1 MRDRFLFLILI
12 LVIVPQIAFSQG
24 RSPTPRV
31 GLLGSSLEKHWKD
44 AFASALRKEGYSNVE
59 IVDKGELQ
67 AYSQLVPAVQE
78 LVEAKVNVIVAYGA
92 RAPADAARATKTI
105 PIVIV
110 GGDPVAMGLAKSH
123 SKPGG
128 NVTAISARNADL
140 FGKQVELLREF
151 VPKMKRMAILLN
163 PESAE
168 EVKGFQILKRESG
181 SLGIEARA
189 IEVRRPTDLESA
201 FAASAPWR
209 PEGLIMI
216 PSTLFIAHRD
226 QIAAL
231 AVKHGLP
238 SVTRRGEYVRSG
250 LLASYGPNIAQL
262 FSRAGA
268 YTARILRGQS
278 AAELPVDQAEEFE
291 LVVNE
296 KTANSLGLKIPD
308 RVRFRAAIVQ

>member
-1 MRDRFLFLILI
+1 MRDRLLLAIVLLIS
-12 LVIVPQIAFSQG
+12 VPQIAFPQNAAI
-24 RSPTPRV
+24 PRV
-31 GLLGSSLEKHWKD
+31 GLLGLSLEKHWKD
-44 AFASALRKEGYSNVE
+44 AFASALRQEGYGNVP
-59 IVDKGELQ
+59 IVDMGDLQ
-67 AYSQLVPAVQE
+67 AYSQLAPAIQE
-78 LVEAKVNVIVAYGA
+78 LLRAKVSVIVAYGT
-92 RAPADAARATKTI
+92 RAPAEAARATKTI
-105 PIVIV
+105 PVVIV

-140 FGKQVELLREF
+140 YGKQVELLREF
-151 VPKMKRMAILLN
+151 VPKMKRLAILLN

-189 IEVRRPTDLESA
+189 IEVRKATDLDSA
-201 FAASAPWR
+201 FAGSAQWR
-209 PEGLIMI
+209 PDGLLMI
-216 PSTLFIAHRD
+216 PSTSFIAHRD
-226 QIAAL
+226 RIAAL
-231 AVKHGLP
+231 AIKHGMP

-268 YTARILRGQS
+268 YTARILKGQPVGD
-278 AAELPVDQAEEFE
+278 LPVDQAEEFE
-291 LVVNE
+291 LFVNE

-308 RVRFRAAIVQ
+308 RVRFRATIVQ